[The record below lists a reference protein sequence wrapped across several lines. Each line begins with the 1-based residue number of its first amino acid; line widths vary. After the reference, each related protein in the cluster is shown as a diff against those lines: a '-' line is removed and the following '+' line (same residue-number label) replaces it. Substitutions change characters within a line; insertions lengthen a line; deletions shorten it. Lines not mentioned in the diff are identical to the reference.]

1 MPSQTPLTGIELI
14 SCAKAS
20 AASGP
25 SVAAQNCGYG
35 DDVEQF
41 RSTLQTACA
50 DMGVDVEGVADLL
63 TEQQQVVKEG
73 GIEIAPDTT
82 SQL

>member
-1 MPSQTPLTGIELI
+1 MSSQTPLTGIELI

-25 SVAAQNCGYG
+25 EAAARNCGYG

-41 RSTLQTACA
+41 RTVLQTACS
-50 DMGVDVEGVADLL
+50 DMGVEVDGVS
-63 TEQQQVVKEG
+63 
-73 GIEIAPDTT
+73 EIGRA
-82 SQL
+82 SCRERV

>member
-1 MPSQTPLTGIELI
+1 MTNQTPLTGIELI

-25 SVAAQNCGYG
+25 VAAAKNCGYG

-41 RSTLQTACA
+41 RTTLQTACA
-50 DMGVDVEGVADLL
+50 DMGVDIEGVSDLL
-63 TEQQQVVKEG
+63 TEQQQVIQEG
-73 GIEIAPDTT
+73 GIEVAPE
-82 SQL
+82 SMERL

>member
-1 MPSQTPLTGIELI
+1 MTSQTPLTGIELI

-35 DDVEQF
+35 DDVERF